1 MHYPEDA
8 AIMKLIVTAVWTL
21 DTLHSLFVCDVLY
34 YYLVKLLRLPL
45 LLIML
50 NALQVTNYGV
60 PTSLG
65 YSVWSL
71 PASILAN
78 AFLVFVVQL
87 FFTHKIYHLCRP
99 NMKWLVTAPIL
110 RQILLVL
117 AHFGGFEIGV
127 AILMFLS
134 NDLSTVSS
142 LTSPVVIPFGILFI
156 LSEGLITVSLCIL
169 LYDGSR
175 SVTPRTKRLVNTL
188 MIYAVN
194 RCLLTLLVAIA
205 ELVTCVYLPQDSWTM
220 GLDFI
225 FAKLYANSLLA
236 SLNSRKY
243 LRNKDSVISDPRIS
257 TIRFVNLPK
266 VPDSGGDG
274 ESPKD

>member
-8 AIMKLIVTAVWTL
+8 AIMKLIVAAVWTL

-34 YYLVKLLRLPL
+34 YYLV
-45 LLIML
+45 
-50 NALQVTNYGV
+50 TNYGV
-60 PTSLG
+60 PTSLD
-65 YSVWSL
+65 YSVC
-71 PASILAN
+71 
-78 AFLVFVVQL
+78 
-87 FFTHKIYHLCRP
+87 FFIHKIYHLCRP
-99 NMKWLVTAPIL
+99 NMKWLVTAPI
-110 RQILLVL
+110 
-117 AHFGGFEIGV
+117 
-127 AILMFLS
+127 
-134 NDLSTVSS
+134 SS
-142 LTSPVVIPFGILFI
+142 VVIPFGILFI
-156 LSEGLITVSLCIL
+156 LSESLITVSLCIL

-220 GLDFI
+220 GLDFV
-225 FAKLYANSLLA
+225 FAKLYTNSLLA

-243 LRNKDSVISDPRIS
+243 LRNKDSAISDPRIG

-274 ESPKD
+274 ESLKD